1 MIERVLQ
8 AHLADLAGR
17 YPVVTLTGPRQS
29 GKTTLCRATFPDK
42 PYVSLEVP
50 AQHEFARRDP
60 VGFLRRF
67 PDGAV
72 LDEIQRAGDLPSY
85 LQSLVD
91 DDPRPGRFV
100 LTGSQNLAV
109 VHSVSQ
115 SLAGRTAFLHLLP
128 LALEEVRRFASAPSE
143 LFDVLWTGGYPRIL
157 DRHLPASEWLGN
169 YTAAYVERDVRQIL
183 NVGDLLAF
191 QTFLRLSAG
200 RAGQLLNLSAVGN
213 DCGVTHMTA
222 KSWLS
227 VLEASFLV
235 FRVRPFHRNLGK
247 RLVKAAKLHF
257 YDTGLLCHLL
267 GIENAAQ
274 LTTHPLRGAIFE
286 NWVVAEI
293 AKYWANRGRV
303 PALYFYR
310 DQRGNEVDLVI
321 EQAGRWTAV
330 EIKSAATPAAHF
342 FDAVDTFRVLTR
354 SSGLPPPP
362 QIEPVV
368 VYGGAE
374 TQQRSQGTM
383 LSWSDIDTY
392 PWFG

>member
-42 PYVSLEVP
+42 PYVSLETP
-50 AQHEFARRDP
+50 AQRDFALRDP

-67 PDGAV
+67 PEGAV
-72 LDEIQRAGDLPSY
+72 LDEIQRASELPSY
-85 LQSLVD
+85 LQSIVD
-91 DDPRPGRFV
+91 DDPRPGRFI

-109 VHSVSQ
+109 VQSVSQ
-115 SLAGRTAFLHLLP
+115 SLAGRTALLQLLP
-128 LALEEVRRFASAPSE
+128 LALEELRRFESAPTD
-143 LFDVLWTGGYPRIL
+143 LFDVIWTGGYPRIL
-157 DRHLPASEWLGN
+157 DRHLPAAEWLGN

-183 NVGDLLAF
+183 NIGDLLAF

-200 RAGQLLNLSAVGN
+200 RVGQLLNLSSLGN

-227 VLEASFLV
+227 VLEASFLL
-235 FRVRPFHRNLGK
+235 FRLRPFHRNLGK
-247 RLVKAAKLHF
+247 RLVKSPKLYF

-267 GIENAAQ
+267 GIEKAAQ
-274 LTTHPLRGAIFE
+274 LETHPLRGAIFE
-286 NWVVAEI
+286 NWVIAEI

-303 PALYFYR
+303 PALFFYR
-310 DQRGNEVDLVI
+310 DQRGTELDLVI
-321 EQAGRWTAV
+321 EQAERWIAV
-330 EIKSAATPAAHF
+330 EIKSAATPASHF
-342 FDAVDTFRVLTR
+342 YDALDTFQALARDG
-354 SSGLPPPP
+354 GLAPHPR
-362 QIEPVV
+362 IEPLV

-374 TQQRSQGTM
+374 TQQRSKGTL
-383 LSWSDIDTY
+383 LSWSEIDSFS
-392 PWFG
+392 WLG